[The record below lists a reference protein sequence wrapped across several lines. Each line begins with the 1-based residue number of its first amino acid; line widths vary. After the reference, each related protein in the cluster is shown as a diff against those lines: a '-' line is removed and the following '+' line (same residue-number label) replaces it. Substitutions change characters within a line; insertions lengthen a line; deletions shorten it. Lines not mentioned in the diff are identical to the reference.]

1 MFLEPMPFSI
11 VVITVIVVLLL
22 SALAIFFIKLTKD
35 KK

>member
-11 VVITVIVVLLL
+11 VVTTVIVVLLL

>member
-11 VVITVIVVLLL
+11 IIATIVIVLLL
-22 SALAIFFIKLTKD
+22 SALAVFFIKLTKD